1 MGKIIFI
8 VFLFFTS
15 FVFSQTEKEE
25 LELDNIL
32 NELFNTE
39 ELSIE
44 AKKLSYLYYTLSY
57 SDKAYFAGRDFGI
70 DQYGITPSLSFM
82 SSNNLFVSL
91 GSACYSELD
100 PQWDLISLS
109 AGFSKF
115 LGKVEKLSLTGIFSR
130 SFFLSN
136 ISDLNPNRISTSIS
150 FTDKNLKIRG
160 SGGYLFGGSSTFYA
174 SADTEYKIKLIDGQ
188 KLTLDF
194 CPEVTFLFSKQ
205 TISEEISFSSFNS
218 IINETDVF
226 DLINTQFSFPFE
238 VDYGNWDFQLIYSIN
253 APKSIGNE
261 TDISQN
267 GFLSFAIGYLVG
279 L

>member
-1 MGKIIFI
+1 MEKIIFI
-8 VFLFFTS
+8 VFLFSTS
-15 FVFSQTEKEE
+15 LVFSQTEKEE

-57 SDKAYFAGRDFGI
+57 SDKAYFAGRDFGV
-70 DQYGITPSLSFM
+70 DQYGISPSLSYM
-82 SSNNLFVSL
+82 ISNNFFVSL
-91 GSACYSELD
+91 GSTYYSELD

-109 AGFSKF
+109 TGFSKS
-115 LGKVEKLSLTGIFSR
+115 LGKEEKLSLTGIFSR

-136 ISDLNPNRISTSIS
+136 TSDLNPNRISTSIS
-150 FTDKNLKIRG
+150 FTEKNLKIRG

-174 SADTEYKIKLIDGQ
+174 SANTEYKIKLIEGQ
-188 KLTLDF
+188 KLNLYF
-194 CPEVTFLFSKQ
+194 CPEVSFLFSKQ

>member
-32 NELFNTE
+32 NELFKTE

-44 AKKLSYLYYTLSY
+44 TKKLSYLYYTLSY
-57 SDKAYFAGRDFGI
+57 SDKAYFAGRDFGV
-70 DQYGITPSLSFM
+70 DQYGISPSLSYM
-82 SSNNLFVSL
+82 SSNNFFVSL
-91 GSACYSELD
+91 GSTYYSELN

-109 AGFSKF
+109 TGFSKS
-115 LGKVEKLSLTGIFSR
+115 LGKEEKLSLTGIFSR

-136 ISDLNPNRISTSIS
+136 TSDLNPNRISTSIS
-150 FTDKNLKIRG
+150 LTEKNLKIRG

-174 SADTEYKIKLIDGQ
+174 SADTEYKIKLIEGQ

-194 CPEVTFLFSKQ
+194 CPEVTLLFSKQ

-218 IINETDVF
+218 IINATDVF

-253 APKSIGNE
+253 APKAIGNE

>member
-1 MGKIIFI
+1 MGKIIFF
-8 VFLFFTS
+8 VFLFSAS

-57 SDKAYFAGRDFGI
+57 SDKAYFAGRDFSI
-70 DQYGITPSLSFM
+70 DQYGISPSLSYM

-91 GSACYSELD
+91 GSAYYSELD

-174 SADTEYKIKLIDGQ
+174 SANTEYKIKLIEGQ
-188 KLTLDF
+188 KLNLDF
-194 CPEVTFLFSKQ
+194 CPEVSFLFSKQ

-218 IINETDVF
+218 IINETDLF

>member
-32 NELFNTE
+32 NELFNIE

-44 AKKLSYLYYTLSY
+44 TKKLSYLYYTLSY
-57 SDKAYFAGRDFGI
+57 SDKAYFAGRDFGVN
-70 DQYGITPSLSFM
+70 QYGISPSLSYM
-82 SSNNLFVSL
+82 SSNNFFVSI
-91 GSACYSELD
+91 GSTYYSELN

-109 AGFSKF
+109 TGFSKS
-115 LGKVEKLSLTGIFSR
+115 LGKEEKLSLTGIFSR

-136 ISDLNPNRISTSIS
+136 TSDLNPNRISTSIS
-150 FTDKNLKIRG
+150 LTEKNLKIRG

-174 SADTEYKIKLIDGQ
+174 SADTEYKIKLIEGQ

-194 CPEVTFLFSKQ
+194 CPEVTLLFSKQ

-218 IINETDVF
+218 IINATDVF

-253 APKSIGNE
+253 APKAIGNE

>member
-1 MGKIIFI
+1 MEKIIFI
-8 VFLFFTS
+8 VFLFSTS
-15 FVFSQTEKEE
+15 LVFSQTEKEE

-57 SDKAYFAGRDFGI
+57 SDKAYFAGRDFGV
-70 DQYGITPSLSFM
+70 DQYGISPSLSYM
-82 SSNNLFVSL
+82 ISNNFFVSL
-91 GSACYSELD
+91 GSTYYSELD

-109 AGFSKF
+109 TGFSKS
-115 LGKVEKLSLTGIFSR
+115 LGKEEKLSLTGIFSR

-136 ISDLNPNRISTSIS
+136 TSDLNPNRISTSIS
-150 FTDKNLKIRG
+150 FTEKNLKIRG

-174 SADTEYKIKLIDGQ
+174 SANTEYKIKLIEGQ
-188 KLTLDF
+188 KLNLDF
-194 CPEVTFLFSKQ
+194 CPEVSFLFSKQ

-253 APKSIGNE
+253 VPKSIRNE

>member
-32 NELFNTE
+32 NELFKTE

-44 AKKLSYLYYTLSY
+44 TKKLSYLYYTLSY
-57 SDKAYFAGRDFGI
+57 SDKAYFAGRDFGVN
-70 DQYGITPSLSFM
+70 QYGISPSLSYM
-82 SSNNLFVSL
+82 SSNNFFVSL
-91 GSACYSELD
+91 GSTYYSELN

-109 AGFSKF
+109 TGFSKS
-115 LGKVEKLSLTGIFSR
+115 LGKEEKLSLTGIFSR

-136 ISDLNPNRISTSIS
+136 TSDLNPNRISTSIS
-150 FTDKNLKIRG
+150 LTEKNLKIRG

-253 APKSIGNE
+253 APKAIGNE

>member
-1 MGKIIFI
+1 MGKIIFF
-8 VFLFFTS
+8 VFLFSAS

-109 AGFSKF
+109 TGFSKS
-115 LGKVEKLSLTGIFSR
+115 LGKEEKLSLTGIFSR

-136 ISDLNPNRISTSIS
+136 TSDLNPNRISTSIS
-150 FTDKNLKIRG
+150 FTEKNLKIRG

-174 SADTEYKIKLIDGQ
+174 SANTEYKIKLIEGQ
-188 KLTLDF
+188 KLNLDF
-194 CPEVTFLFSKQ
+194 CPEVSFLFSKQ

-218 IINETDVF
+218 IVNETDVF

-253 APKSIGNE
+253 VPKSIRNE

>member
-1 MGKIIFI
+1 MEKIIFI
-8 VFLFFTS
+8 VFLFSTS
-15 FVFSQTEKEE
+15 LVFSQTEKEE

-57 SDKAYFAGRDFGI
+57 SDKAYFAGRDFSI
-70 DQYGITPSLSFM
+70 DQYGISPSLSYM
-82 SSNNLFVSL
+82 SSNNFFLSI
-91 GSACYSELD
+91 GSAYYSKLD

-109 AGFSKF
+109 TGFSKS
-115 LGKVEKLSLTGIFSR
+115 LGKEEKLSLTGIFSR

-136 ISDLNPNRISTSIS
+136 TSDLNPNRISTSIS
-150 FTDKNLKIRG
+150 FTEKNLKIRG

-174 SADTEYKIKLIDGQ
+174 SANTEYKIKLIEGQ
-188 KLTLDF
+188 KLNLDF
-194 CPEVTFLFSKQ
+194 CPEVSFLFSKQ

-253 APKSIGNE
+253 APKAIGNE
-261 TDISQN
+261 MDISQN
-267 GFLSFAIGYLVG
+267 GFFSFTIGYLVS

>member
-1 MGKIIFI
+1 MEKIIFI
-8 VFLFFTS
+8 VFLFSTS
-15 FVFSQTEKEE
+15 LVFSQTEKEE

-57 SDKAYFAGRDFGI
+57 SDKAYFAGRDFGV
-70 DQYGITPSLSFM
+70 DQYGISPSLSYM
-82 SSNNLFVSL
+82 ISNNFFVSL
-91 GSACYSELD
+91 GSTYYSELD

-109 AGFSKF
+109 TGFSKS
-115 LGKVEKLSLTGIFSR
+115 LGKEEKLSLTGIFSR

-136 ISDLNPNRISTSIS
+136 TSDLNPNRISTSIS
-150 FTDKNLKIRG
+150 FTEKNLKIRG

-174 SADTEYKIKLIDGQ
+174 SANTEYKIKLIEGQ
-188 KLTLDF
+188 KLNLDF
-194 CPEVTFLFSKQ
+194 CPEVSFLFSKQ

-218 IINETDVF
+218 IVNETDVF

-253 APKSIGNE
+253 VPKSIRNE

>member
-1 MGKIIFI
+1 MEKIIFI
-8 VFLFFTS
+8 VFLFSTS
-15 FVFSQTEKEE
+15 LVFSQTEKEE

-57 SDKAYFAGRDFGI
+57 SDKAYFAGRDFGV
-70 DQYGITPSLSFM
+70 DQYGISPSLSYM
-82 SSNNLFVSL
+82 ISNNFFVSL
-91 GSACYSELD
+91 GSTYYSELD

-109 AGFSKF
+109 TGFSKS
-115 LGKVEKLSLTGIFSR
+115 LGKEEKLSLTGIFSR

-136 ISDLNPNRISTSIS
+136 TSDLNPNRISTSIS
-150 FTDKNLKIRG
+150 FTEKNLKIRG

-174 SADTEYKIKLIDGQ
+174 SANTEYKIKLIEGQ
-188 KLTLDF
+188 KLNLDF
-194 CPEVTFLFSKQ
+194 CPEVSFLFSKQ

-218 IINETDVF
+218 IVNETDVF

>member
-1 MGKIIFI
+1 MEKIIFI
-8 VFLFFTS
+8 VFLFSTS
-15 FVFSQTEKEE
+15 LVFSQTEKEE

-57 SDKAYFAGRDFGI
+57 SDKAYFAGRDFGV
-70 DQYGITPSLSFM
+70 DQYGISPSLSYM
-82 SSNNLFVSL
+82 ISNNFFVSL
-91 GSACYSELD
+91 GSTYYSELD

-109 AGFSKF
+109 TGFSKS
-115 LGKVEKLSLTGIFSR
+115 LGKEEKLSLTGIFSR

-136 ISDLNPNRISTSIS
+136 TSDLNPNRISTSIS
-150 FTDKNLKIRG
+150 FTEKNLKIRG

-174 SADTEYKIKLIDGQ
+174 SANTEYKIKLIEGQ
-188 KLTLDF
+188 KLNLYF
-194 CPEVTFLFSKQ
+194 CPEVSFLFSKQ

-218 IINETDVF
+218 IINETDLF

-253 APKSIGNE
+253 VPKSIRNE

>member
-1 MGKIIFI
+1 MEKIIFV
-8 VFLFFTS
+8 VFLFSAS
-15 FVFSQTEKEE
+15 FVFSQTDEE
-25 LELDNIL
+25 ESESDNIL
-32 NELFNTE
+32 DELFGLDSFDVET
-39 ELSIE
+39 
-44 AKKLSYLYYTLSY
+44 KKLSFLYASFSY
-57 SDKAYFAGRDFGI
+57 SDKAYFAGRDFGV
-70 DQYGITPSLSFM
+70 DQYGITPSLSYM
-82 SSNNLFVSL
+82 SSNNFFLTI
-91 GSACYSELD
+91 GSAYYSEID

-115 LGKVEKLSLTGIFSR
+115 FGKVEKLSLTGVFSR

-174 SADTEYKIKLIDGQ
+174 SADAEYKIKLIEGQ

-194 CPEVTFLFSKQ
+194 RPEVTFLFSKQ

-218 IINETDVF
+218 IINETDLF

-238 VDYGNWDFQLIYSIN
+238 MDYGNWDFQLIYSIN
-253 APKSIGNE
+253 APKAIGNE

-267 GFLSFAIGYLVG
+267 GFLSFSICYLIGF
-279 L
+279 

>member
-25 LELDNIL
+25 LELYNIL
-32 NELFNTE
+32 NELFKTE

-44 AKKLSYLYYTLSY
+44 TKKLSYLYYTLSY
-57 SDKAYFAGRDFGI
+57 SDKAYFAGRDFGV
-70 DQYGITPSLSFM
+70 DQYGISPSLSYM
-82 SSNNLFVSL
+82 SSNNFFVSL
-91 GSACYSELD
+91 GSTYYSELN

-109 AGFSKF
+109 TGFSKS
-115 LGKVEKLSLTGIFSR
+115 LGKEEKLSLTGIFSR

-136 ISDLNPNRISTSIS
+136 TSDLNPNRISTSIS
-150 FTDKNLKIRG
+150 LTEKNLKIRG

-253 APKSIGNE
+253 APKAIGNE

>member
-32 NELFNTE
+32 NELFKTE

-44 AKKLSYLYYTLSY
+44 TKKLSYLYYTLSY
-57 SDKAYFAGRDFGI
+57 SDKAYFAGRDFGV
-70 DQYGITPSLSFM
+70 DQYGISPSLSYM
-82 SSNNLFVSL
+82 SSNNFFVSL
-91 GSACYSELD
+91 GSTYYSELN

-109 AGFSKF
+109 TGFSKS
-115 LGKVEKLSLTGIFSR
+115 LGKEEKLSLTGVFSR

-136 ISDLNPNRISTSIS
+136 TSDLNPNRISTSIS
-150 FTDKNLKIRG
+150 LTEKNLKIRG

-253 APKSIGNE
+253 APKAIGNE